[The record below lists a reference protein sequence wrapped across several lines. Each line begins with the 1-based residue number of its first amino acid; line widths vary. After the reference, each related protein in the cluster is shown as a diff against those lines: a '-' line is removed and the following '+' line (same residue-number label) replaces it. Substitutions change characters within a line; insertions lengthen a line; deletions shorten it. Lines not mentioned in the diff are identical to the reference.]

1 MARIVYGVSGEGS
14 GHASRSREVLAH
26 LEARGHEVWVVSY
39 DRGSRELSGEFRVF
53 ETEGLHLAAV
63 DNRVSKLR
71 TVGENLAHLPE
82 GHRRLRALKAEVF
95 EGWRPDCAIVDF
107 EPMTAHL
114 ARHHELPLITID
126 NQHLLRYVDHPVP
139 RRLAAEAAL
148 TRSIVRAVV
157 PRPDV
162 CLVTTFYFGPVRND
176 RAFLSPPILRR
187 DVLEARSREGDHV
200 LVYLTRG
207 FETALAGL
215 AELRQERFVVY
226 GAGREGREG
235 SLEFRAPSRE
245 GFLQDLVS
253 CKAVMATAGFT
264 LIGEALHL
272 GKPFLA
278 LPMKGQFEQELNAF
292 LLGERGFGKNGR
304 RLSAEVL
311 GDFLYRLPEYRER
324 LAAHPRADNRELLG
338 KLDGL
343 LADDCGEV
351 RRARRG

>member
-14 GHASRSREVLAH
+14 GHVSRSREVIAH
-26 LEARGHEVWVVSY
+26 LQARGHEVWVVTY
-39 DRGSRELSGEFRVF
+39 DRGIRELAGEFRVF
-53 ETEGLHLAAV
+53 ETEGLHLAAS

-71 TVGENLAHLPE
+71 TLTENLAHLPE

-95 EGWRPDCAIVDF
+95 EGWRPECAVVDF

-114 ARHHELPLITID
+114 ARHYDLPLITID

-148 TRSIVRAVV
+148 TRAVVRAMV
-157 PRPDV
+157 PRPDA
-162 CLVTTFYFGPVRND
+162 CLVTTFYVGPVRNG
-176 RAFLSPPILRR
+176 RTFLFPPILRR
-187 DVLEARSREGDHV
+187 DVLGARPEDGGHV

-207 FETALAGL
+207 SETALARL
-215 AELRQERFVVY
+215 AELSRERFRVY

-235 SLEFRAPSRE
+235 NLEFRPPSRE
-245 GFLQDLVS
+245 GFLGDLVS
-253 CKAVMATAGFT
+253 CKAVVATAGFT

-272 GKPFLA
+272 GKPYLA

-292 LLGERGFGKNGR
+292 LLEEAGLGKNGR
-304 RLSAEVL
+304 RLGPEVL

-324 LAAHPRADNRELLG
+324 LAAYPRADNRA
-338 KLDGL
+338 L
-343 LADDCGEV
+343 LARLDEV
-351 RRARRG
+351 LADSGAALRDR